1 VNKCEECNHVRVC
14 GLRTAKEEVEINI
27 LAVPLQEQFVITL
40 TCREFDQMQPTA
52 RDMFQMQTQQSYTSG
67 RS

>member
-1 VNKCEECNHVRVC
+1 VC

-40 TCREFDQMQPTA
+40 TCREFDQRQLTA
-52 RDMFQMQTQQSYTSG
+52 RDMFQQTQQSYTGG